1 MAVSVVDFTRKS
13 ERTTFCDSSEDD
25 ISCAKTFWQS
35 VTLLPPMESRL
46 VSSDIKQ
53 RLRTAP
59 SSSQHRPSQ
68 PMPSTC
74 STYRVPD
81 NDLAV
86 QEFLTRAKNMVQ
98 MEEFMRLRQFAS
110 ARDEDR
116 EMLHKRRKERKKR
129 EEISRN
135 HIPKR
140 QNQPEDIIVMDSDED
155 KGEDT
160 LTALKDLD
168 KFDKLKSNGDE
179 VDSD

>member
-59 SSSQHRPSQ
+59 SSSQHRPS
-68 PMPSTC
+68 TC

-98 MEEFMRLRQFAS
+98 MEEFLRLREFAS

-135 HIPKR
+135 RIPKR
-140 QNQPEDIIVMDSDED
+140 PNQSEDIIVMDSDED

-160 LTALKDLD
+160 VTALKDLD
-168 KFDKLKSNGDE
+168 KFDKLKSNGEE